1 MPRCSFRPGV
11 LDNQGGIKYHTFNIE
26 RVEIMRLVKMIILGI
41 CLAGI
46 AQAQFKGQRP
56 ESHTNVGEAV
66 IRPSEG
72 LLFGWLDLSRL
83 SMRHSY
89 SLSYSSFGGQ
99 GLSVGMYTNSLFYKF
114 SAPLDV
120 RFDVS
125 LMHSPFGSYSNS
137 GNFSGIFLN
146 RAELNYRPTD
156 NMWFQIQFRQ
166 LPAMYWGSG
175 LSSGLYDGFRSDF
188 LEEDR

>member
-1 MPRCSFRPGV
+1 
-11 LDNQGGIKYHTFNIE
+11 
-26 RVEIMRLVKMIILGI
+26 MRLVITVFLGI
-41 CLAGI
+41 CLAGV
-46 AQAQFKGQRP
+46 AEAQFKGQLP
-56 ESHTNVGEAV
+56 ESHTNAGEAMK
-66 IRPSEG
+66 RPSEG
-72 LLFGWLDLSRL
+72 LLFGWLDPSRL

-99 GLSVGMYTNSLFYKF
+99 GLSVGMYTNSLFYQF

-125 LMHSPFGSYSNS
+125 LVHSPFGSLGKS
-137 GNFSGIFLN
+137 GNFGGIYLN

-166 LPAMYWGSG
+166 LPPLYWLGSG
-175 LSSGLYDGFRSDF
+175 ISSGLHDGFRSYIH
-188 LEEDR
+188 EEDR